1 MGGKNNSMEIW
12 QRKRKWM
19 FINLCIGAMSYGLSL
34 NIYFPTEY
42 YYLKNTVKVENPD
55 FYFGLSQAT
64 LFLSGTIFS
73 IIGSY
78 YADYTKNIRE
88 ICLVEDV
95 LNIIGNVLYS
105 LHYSPYLILF
115 GQLLVGTTAARLTSS
130 VGEVSRVYETAQITQ
145 KMGILGV
152 MSVIGAIMGP
162 CATFVFQHID
172 TSLGNWKLN
181 MGNMVAIFMTVFY
194 LFQLI
199 LNYFTLHNVSKEYT
213 LKKELL
219 LDTSN
224 KNDNMEY
231 EYEYGEVTVI
241 KTLDTADIEEL
252 SFNEKYLISL
262 KAIFR
267 HKHIVFCLAM
277 SVLLTYARGLIK
289 IVLPIKVEEYLN
301 WKETDVATLW
311 VIPSAAACIPTM
323 ILITILTKYINDYFL
338 YLGSL
343 ILLLLSLSLMA
354 LLPMVKLDMT
364 VTEVTLYC
372 AVTLD
377 LMSSSMFH
385 ILLRSML
392 AKFVPENVQSIT
404 EGFRNALFEVADI
417 FIGLSILLPVKYLSQ
432 TMFAMA
438 VMVSALTGWYIAESK
453 TFKNIKVIDL
463 TYKKN

>member
-1 MGGKNNSMEIW
+1 MLGKYNSMEIW

-19 FINLCIGAMSYGLSL
+19 FINHCIGGVAYGLSL

-42 YYLKNTVKVENPD
+42 YYLKNTVKVKNPD
-55 FYFGLSQAT
+55 FYFGLSQAA
-64 LFLSGTIFS
+64 LFLSGAIAS

-88 ICLVEDV
+88 ICLFEDV
-95 LNIIGNVLYS
+95 LNIIGNVMYS

-115 GQLLVGTTAARLTSS
+115 GQLLVGTTAARITSS
-130 VGEVSRVYETAQITQ
+130 VGEVSRVYETVQITQ
-145 KMGILGV
+145 KLGILGV
-152 MSVIGAIMGP
+152 ATTVGAILGP
-162 CATFVFQHID
+162 CATFVFQYVD
-172 TSLGNWKLN
+172 TSIGNWKLN
-181 MGNMVAIFMTVFY
+181 MGNMVAIFMAVFY

-224 KNDNMEY
+224 ENDNMEY
-231 EYEYGEVTVI
+231 EYDEVTVI
-241 KTLDTADIEEL
+241 KALETEDIEEL
-252 SFNEKYLISL
+252 SFNEKYLTSL
-262 KAIFR
+262 KSIFR

-289 IVLPIKVEEYLN
+289 IVVPIKGEEYLN
-301 WKETDVATLW
+301 WEEIDVATLW
-311 VIPSAAACIPTM
+311 VIPLTAGCIPIM
-323 ILITILTKYINDYFL
+323 ILLTILTKYINDFFL

-343 ILLLLSLSLMA
+343 VILLLSLSLMA
-354 LLPMVKLDMT
+354 LLPMIKHNLKA
-364 VTEVTLYC
+364 TEVTLYC

-377 LMSSSMFH
+377 LMSASMFH

-417 FIGLSILLPVKYLSQ
+417 FSGLSILLPVKYLSQ
-432 TMFAMA
+432 TMFAMSL
-438 VMVSALTGWYIAESK
+438 MVSALTGWYIAENK
-453 TFKNIKVIDL
+453 TFKNIKVIHVK
-463 TYKKN
+463 YR

>member
-1 MGGKNNSMEIW
+1 MEIW

-19 FINLCIGAMSYGLSL
+19 FINHCIGGVAYGLSL

-42 YYLKNTVKVENPD
+42 YYLKNTVKVKNPD
-55 FYFGLSQAT
+55 FYFGLSQAA
-64 LFLSGTIFS
+64 LFLSGAIAS

-88 ICLVEDV
+88 ICLFEDV
-95 LNIIGNVLYS
+95 LNIIGNVMYS

-115 GQLLVGTTAARLTSS
+115 GQLLVGTTAARITSS
-130 VGEVSRVYETAQITQ
+130 VGEVSRVYETVQITQ
-145 KMGILGV
+145 KLGILGV
-152 MSVIGAIMGP
+152 ATTVGAILGP
-162 CATFVFQHID
+162 CATFVFQYVD
-172 TSLGNWKLN
+172 TSIGNWKLN
-181 MGNMVAIFMTVFY
+181 MGNMVAIFMAVFY

-224 KNDNMEY
+224 ENDNMEY
-231 EYEYGEVTVI
+231 EYHEVTVI
-241 KTLDTADIEEL
+241 KALETEDIEEL

-289 IVLPIKVEEYLN
+289 IVVPIKGEEYLN
-301 WKETDVATLW
+301 WGEIDVATLW
-311 VIPSAAACIPTM
+311 VIPLTAGCIPIM
-323 ILITILTKYINDYFL
+323 ILLTILTKYINDFFL

-343 ILLLLSLSLMA
+343 VILLLSLSLMA
-354 LLPMVKLDMT
+354 LLPMIKHDLKA
-364 VTEVTLYC
+364 TEVTLYC

-377 LMSSSMFH
+377 LMSASMFH

-417 FIGLSILLPVKYLSQ
+417 FSGLSILLPVKYLSQ
-432 TMFAMA
+432 TMFAMSL
-438 VMVSALTGWYIAESK
+438 MVSALTGCYIAENK
-453 TFKNIKVIDL
+453 TFKNIKVIDVK
-463 TYKKN
+463 YR

>member
-1 MGGKNNSMEIW
+1 
-12 QRKRKWM
+12 
-19 FINLCIGAMSYGLSL
+19 MSYGLSL

-55 FYFGLSQAT
+55 FYFGLSQAA

-78 YADYTKNIRE
+78 YADYTKNIRG
-88 ICLVEDV
+88 ICLFEDV
-95 LNIIGNVLYS
+95 LNIIGNIMYS

-145 KMGILGV
+145 KMGLLGV
-152 MSVIGAIMGP
+152 MSVIGAIVGP
-162 CATFVFQHID
+162 CTTFVFQYID
-172 TSLGNWKLN
+172 TSLGTWKLN
-181 MGNMVAIFMTVFY
+181 IGNMVAIFMAVFY

-219 LDTSN
+219 LDIFN
-224 KNDNMEY
+224 ENDNMKY
-231 EYEYGEVTVI
+231 EYDEVTVI
-241 KTLDTADIEEL
+241 RTLETEDIEEL

-301 WKETDVATLW
+301 WKETDIATLW

-343 ILLLLSLSLMA
+343 VLLLLSLSLMA
-354 LLPMVKLDMT
+354 LLPMVKFDMT
-364 VTEVTLYC
+364 VTEVTLYS

-417 FIGLSILLPVKYLSQ
+417 FSGLSVLLPVKYLSQ

-438 VMVSALTGWYIAESK
+438 VMVSVLTGWYIAESK
-453 TFKNIKVIDL
+453 TFKNIKVIDVK
-463 TYKKN
+463 YKKNLSR